1 MNPKLF
7 LWVVLATGATIAG
20 SATTT
25 AMVASADVFHWD
37 VVIAALVTGLF
48 GTVQIYMLSKLHT
61 MVNSQQSE
69 LNRLSQIAEREAA
82 YTKGLL
88 QGGSIERTRTEELT
102 REAATKVSDTAIAAA
117 AVLKGDKSPS

>member
-7 LWVVLATGATIAG
+7 LWLALSTAATIASG
-20 SATTT
+20 ATTT
-25 AMVASADVFHWD
+25 AMVAYTDIFHWD
-37 VVIAALVTGLF
+37 VIIAALITGLF

-82 YTKGLL
+82 FTKGLL
-88 QGGSIERTRTEELT
+88 QGGSSERARTEELT
-102 REAATKVSDTAIAAA
+102 REAAAKISDTAVAAA
-117 AVLKGDKSPS
+117 AVLAKGDKT